1 VVVENDGA
9 DPAILQWPPPEKS
22 RALDSDDL
30 AGAEGDS
37 TRAVDVSDGRARK
50 RAALALGVAGG
61 ALVVIGA
68 VLVGATPGCSSQP
81 CWTSP
86 AALTGL
92 AAIGAG
98 VPLAAGA
105 LGIGL
110 ARDPRASPGQVS
122 GYHVVVRG
130 RF

>member
-1 VVVENDGA
+1 MAAMAAAASDIGGLDGG
-9 DPAILQWPPPEKS
+9 
-22 RALDSDDL
+22 AL
-30 AGAEGDS
+30 AATNGGS
-37 TRAVDVSDGRARK
+37 TRAADVSDGRARK
-50 RAALALGVAGG
+50 TAALALGVAGG

-68 VLVGATPGCSSQP
+68 VLVGATPGCASQS

-98 VPLAAGA
+98 LPLAAGA

-110 ARDPRASPGQVS
+110 ARDAHGSPAQIS
-122 GYHVVVRG
+122 SYHLVVRG